1 MNRCDILKKLYKN
14 RSFSNLLMSRILINA
29 GDSLYYVSTTWI
41 VLQWTQNP
49 LLVGLTNTLLMIPMC
64 ISFLFGPLVDAL
76 PLKKTLFLTPL
87 LQCLLLSLIA
97 SLNLIGYLNVYGLII
112 LVAIAMFCTQIGY
125 PAQSKAVPL
134 LVKKDQLL
142 DANSAMSVA
151 YQGTDVIMNSISGI
165 IVAAIAFFPLYSI
178 NSLIFLI
185 ACLFMLNVNIPNIT
199 NPARN
204 NPSYLQNLKE
214 GVLGIK
220 NSLLLVVALVSGV
233 INFGLGLLYTWIP
246 LKADHLG
253 GAYYYGLLMA
263 LFSIGLIVGS
273 LITPYI
279 KKINLGYGKLLILLN
294 TISGLILILV
304 NYIPRNF
311 FIILFPVAFMTISI
325 TNISLASIQQK
336 VIPEHLL
343 ARLTTII
350 TSISAISLPMGS
362 FIGGILIKNL
372 GIDYTLVIG
381 GALFIIASIIFFI
394 STPYRSLP
402 KIEKIEHYHIFG
414 VQKIGNNH

>member
-1 MNRCDILKKLYKN
+1 MKKLYKN

-125 PAQSKAVPL
+125 PAQSKAIPL

-142 DANSAMSVA
+142 DANSAMSLA
-151 YQGTDVIMNSISGI
+151 YQGTE
-165 IVAAIAFFPLYSI
+165 IAFFPLYSI

-414 VQKIGNNH
+414 IQKIGNNH

>member
-1 MNRCDILKKLYKN
+1 
-14 RSFSNLLMSRILINA
+14 
-29 GDSLYYVSTTWI
+29 
-41 VLQWTQNP
+41 
-49 LLVGLTNTLLMIPMC
+49 
-64 ISFLFGPLVDAL
+64 
-76 PLKKTLFLTPL
+76 
-87 LQCLLLSLIA
+87 
-97 SLNLIGYLNVYGLII
+97 
-112 LVAIAMFCTQIGY
+112 
-125 PAQSKAVPL
+125 
-134 LVKKDQLL
+134 
-142 DANSAMSVA
+142 
-151 YQGTDVIMNSISGI
+151 
-165 IVAAIAFFPLYSI
+165 
-178 NSLIFLI
+178 
-185 ACLFMLNVNIPNIT
+185 MLNVNIPNIT

-204 NPSYLQNLKE
+204 NPSYLQNLKD

-414 VQKIGNNH
+414 IQKIGNNH

>member
-1 MNRCDILKKLYKN
+1 MKKLYKN

-125 PAQSKAVPL
+125 PAQSKAIPL
-134 LVKKDQLL
+134 LVKKRSIIRCKFCYECRISRNRCYYEFNKWYYCCS
-142 DANSAMSVA
+142 NS
-151 YQGTDVIMNSISGI
+151 
-165 IVAAIAFFPLYSI
+165 FFPLYSI

-204 NPSYLQNLKE
+204 NPSYLQNLKD

-414 VQKIGNNH
+414 IQKIGNNH

>member
-1 MNRCDILKKLYKN
+1 
-14 RSFSNLLMSRILINA
+14 
-29 GDSLYYVSTTWI
+29 
-41 VLQWTQNP
+41 
-49 LLVGLTNTLLMIPMC
+49 
-64 ISFLFGPLVDAL
+64 
-76 PLKKTLFLTPL
+76 
-87 LQCLLLSLIA
+87 
-97 SLNLIGYLNVYGLII
+97 
-112 LVAIAMFCTQIGY
+112 
-125 PAQSKAVPL
+125 
-134 LVKKDQLL
+134 
-142 DANSAMSVA
+142 
-151 YQGTDVIMNSISGI
+151 
-165 IVAAIAFFPLYSI
+165 
-178 NSLIFLI
+178 
-185 ACLFMLNVNIPNIT
+185 MLH
-199 NPARN
+199 
-204 NPSYLQNLKE
+204 S
-214 GVLGIK
+214 
-220 NSLLLVVALVSGV
+220 VSGV

-253 GAYYYGLLMA
+253 EPCDYGLLMA

-350 TSISAISLPMGS
+350 TSISAISLPMS
-362 FIGGILIKNL
+362 FIGYLYKNL

-381 GALFIIASIIFFI
+381 GALFIIAVLF
-394 STPYRSLP
+394 SLYLHLTDHCL
-402 KIEKIEHYHIFG
+402 KLK
-414 VQKIGNNH
+414 K